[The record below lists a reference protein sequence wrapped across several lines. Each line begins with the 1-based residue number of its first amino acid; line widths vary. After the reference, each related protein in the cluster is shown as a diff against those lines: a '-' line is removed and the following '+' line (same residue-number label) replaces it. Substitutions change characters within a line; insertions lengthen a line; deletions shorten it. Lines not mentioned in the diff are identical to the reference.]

1 LQIPSGYFL
10 ERILSHKLNV
20 YLHIEKGGYF
30 FFSGRPTC
38 HSMCQFVEGFY
49 LSISLSNGTSE
60 RLDGVRK
67 EADDKTFFRQ
77 NPL

>member
-1 LQIPSGYFL
+1 LQIPSGYFQ
-10 ERILSHKLNV
+10 ERILSHKINV
-20 YLHIEKGGYF
+20 YLLIEKGGYF

-38 HSMCQFVEGFY
+38 HSICQFLEGLY

-60 RLDGVRK
+60 RVDDVRK
-67 EADDKTFFRQ
+67 EADGKTFFQQ